1 LVGSGESVTP
11 TQFEDLLARCERGKA
26 TEADLAELRLA
37 LDTQED
43 TFREALTAFRG
54 GLREEVGSVDLVS
67 PVMEQLLADEVAV
80 DDALGALSD
89 GLRQEAMGFDIAD
102 AVLATVEDPKAE
114 LSALADG
121 EVSVAARRRLAVRL
135 GEDVAARLLVSDFVE
150 TGRVLRSA
158 LRSEVADSGFEGVW
172 QGVAEAI
179 GIEDSEAVPGWEPV
193 AELLREALSF
203 EAGTADVAD
212 RVMDSLDLSAAVE
225 RAPQPEISVAT
236 APAKEPARPRS
247 FLPAALATGLAAA
260 LVLIWTTGPVEP
272 PTVESVP
279 VEVAAN
285 DFADTGLEASDGDAY
300 AFAEINEA
308 QIEDLEV
315 AEDAMVHVFSLGDG
329 SPTVIFLDEHAYEDE
344 ELTEQDEEGAT
355 L

>member
-1 LVGSGESVTP
+1 MTP
-11 TQFEDLLARCERGKA
+11 TQFEDLLARCERGTA
-26 TEADLAELRLA
+26 TEADLAELRAA

-43 TFREALTAFRG
+43 DFREALTAFRG
-54 GLREEVGSVDLVS
+54 GLREEVGSVDLAS

-80 DDALGALSD
+80 DDALGALAD

-102 AVLATVEDPKAE
+102 AVLATVEDPEAE

-150 TGRVLRSA
+150 TGSVLRAA
-158 LRSEVADSGFEGVW
+158 LRGEVADSGFEGVW

-179 GIEDSEAVPGWEPV
+179 GLEDSEAVPGWEPV
-193 AELLREALSF
+193 AELLREALAD

-212 RVMDSLDLSAAVE
+212 RVMDSLGLTPAVE
-225 RAPQPEISVAT
+225 TAPQVEIVA
-236 APAKEPARPRS
+236 APAQELARPRS
-247 FLPAALATGLAAA
+247 FLPAALAMGLAAA
-260 LVLIWTTGPVEP
+260 LVLIWTGGPVAP
-272 PTVESVP
+272 PVVESVP
-279 VEVAAN
+279 AEVASN
-285 DFADTGLEASDGDAY
+285 DFADTGLEASEGDAY
-300 AFAEINEA
+300 AFAEVNEA
-308 QIEDLEV
+308 EIEDLVV

-344 ELTEQDEEGAT
+344 EHTEEEEEGAT